1 MGGVISVLGF
11 LNSSLG
17 GASSRFITFSLGK
30 NDKKE
35 IREVFSTV
43 VFVHLILAG
52 TIILLGETIGLW
64 FVYHKLVIPPE
75 RLTAALWVYH
85 CSILTAVVSIISVP
99 YNSLI
104 VAHEQMSAFAYIS
117 VIEVV
122 LKLGIVYF
130 LVYLLQDKL
139 ITYAV
144 LYLIV
149 QIFIRFLY
157 GYYCSRH
164 FSESK
169 IQFGWS
175 PRLVKEISIYA
186 GWTVNGNLA
195 VVGYTQG
202 INILLNLFFG
212 PVANA
217 ARGIAVQVQAAVM
230 TFVQNMQMA
239 VRPQII
245 KSYATFDLSYMHTLV
260 VASSKYGFFLMLV
273 LTFPIML
280 CVDPILKIWL
290 GVVPEYTVGFVR
302 IMLMIGLLESL
313 KVALISAIHA
323 TGDIRKFQIY
333 EGTSLLIV
341 VPVAYVLLKVYHIS
355 PNDVMLVYFFV
366 ELITQCI
373 RVWIVCPRIQMP
385 FTSYLKKIICPIL
398 PPLLC
403 IFPVLYWFSLP
414 IELSFGYLTLYLS
427 LAVLYA
433 LVCIYLLGLNVIER
447 KKIVSYIRLRI
458 LDNR

>member
-1 MGGVISVLGF
+1 
-11 LNSSLG
+11 
-17 GASSRFITFSLGK
+17 
-30 NDKKE
+30 
-35 IREVFSTV
+35 
-43 VFVHLILAG
+43 
-52 TIILLGETIGLW
+52 
-64 FVYHKLVIPPE
+64 
-75 RLTAALWVYH
+75 
-85 CSILTAVVSIISVP
+85 
-99 YNSLI
+99 
-104 VAHEQMSAFAYIS
+104 
-117 VIEVV
+117 
-122 LKLGIVYF
+122 
-130 LVYLLQDKL
+130 
-139 ITYAV
+139 
-144 LYLIV
+144 
-149 QIFIRFLY
+149 
-157 GYYCSRH
+157 
-164 FSESK
+164 
-169 IQFGWS
+169 
-175 PRLVKEISIYA
+175 
-186 GWTVNGNLA
+186 
-195 VVGYTQG
+195 
-202 INILLNLFFG
+202 
-212 PVANA
+212 
-217 ARGIAVQVQAAVM
+217 
-230 TFVQNMQMA
+230 
-239 VRPQII
+239 
-245 KSYATFDLSYMHTLV
+245 
-260 VASSKYGFFLMLV
+260 
-273 LTFPIML
+273 ML